1 LKQHTIGGK
10 AAKSDLMT
18 GSFEYQFPAIR
29 GIQAGREYYVSMCPL
44 RLIPKIFLF
53 DEEELVP
60 ELRAQRILNKA
71 RIPEMAD
78 YVTGNRENY
87 VFSAITASIDG
98 IVNFDPLAEG
108 DDLNRIGTL
117 HVPMESRFIIND
129 GQHRRAAIE
138 MALKE
143 QPEVG
148 DETIAVVFFLDRG
161 LERCQQM
168 FADLN
173 RYAIRPSTSLGL
185 LYDHRDAKAQLA
197 KAVVSKSSAFNKMVE
212 MEKSSLSARSRKLF
226 TLSAVYNATSA
237 LIGDQ
242 QVENVDELAEH
253 CAVYWDE
260 VDKYI
265 PEWRYVRESKMT
277 SGEVRRDFI
286 HSHAITL
293 QVLGEVG
300 HMLMQQPKT
309 WKQKLVKLSNIDW
322 SRSNSSLWEGRAMV
336 AGRVQKARNNVTLT
350 RAAVKSFVG
359 LPFTPE
365 EQRLEDAL
373 GKGEYDVEQRA
384 VG

>member
-1 LKQHTIGGK
+1 M
-10 AAKSDLMT
+10 S

-29 GIQAGREYYVSMCPL
+29 GVQAGREYYVSMCPL

-60 ELRAQRILNKA
+60 ELRAQRILNKT
-71 RIPEMAD
+71 RIPEMAE
-78 YVTGNRENY
+78 YITGNRDNY

-98 IVNFDPLAEG
+98 TVNFEPMSDADE
-108 DDLNRIGTL
+108 LNRLGTL

-143 QPEVG
+143 RPEVG

-161 LERCQQM
+161 LQRCQQM

-185 LYDHRDAKAQLA
+185 LYDHRDAKVQLA
-197 KAVVSKSSAFNKMVE
+197 KLVVNKSGAFKKMVE

-242 QVENVDELAEH
+242 PVDNIEELAEH
-253 CAVYWDE
+253 CGEYWDE

-265 PEWRYVRESKMT
+265 PEWRYVREAKMT

-300 HMLMQQPKT
+300 HILMQQPNT
-309 WKQKLVKLSNIDW
+309 WRKKLSKLSAVDW
-322 SRSNSSLWEGRAMV
+322 SRSNHTLWEGRV
-336 AGRVQKARNNVTLT
+336 LIAGRVQKARNNVVLT
-350 RAAVKSFVG
+350 RAAVKNFLN
-359 LPFTPE
+359 LPLTPE
-365 EQRLEDAL
+365 EQRLENAL
-373 GKGEYDVEQRA
+373 RKGEYDIEQRA
-384 VG
+384 TG

>member
-1 LKQHTIGGK
+1 M
-10 AAKSDLMT
+10 S

-29 GIQAGREYYVSMCPL
+29 GVQAGREYYVSMCPL

-60 ELRAQRILNKA
+60 EVRAQRILNKA
-71 RIPEMAD
+71 RIPEMAE
-78 YVTGNRENY
+78 YVTGNKENY

-98 IVNFDPLAEG
+98 IVNFESMSEA

-138 MALKE
+138 MALKDR
-143 QPEVG
+143 PEIG

-185 LYDHRDAKAQLA
+185 LYDHRDVKAQLA
-197 KAVVSKSSAFNKMVE
+197 KLVVSKSSAFKKMVE

-226 TLSAVYNATSA
+226 TLSSVYNATSA

-242 QVENVDELAEH
+242 EIENIEELAEH
-253 CAVYWDE
+253 CAEYWDE
-260 VDKYI
+260 IDKYI
-265 PEWRYVRESKMT
+265 PEWRFVRESKMT

-293 QVLGEVG
+293 QVLGEIG
-300 HMLMQQPKT
+300 HTLMQQPSS
-309 WKQKLVKLSNIDW
+309 WKHKLTKLDGVDW
-322 SRSNSSLWEGRAMV
+322 SRSEQSQWEGRAMI
-336 AGRVQKARNNVTLT
+336 AGRVQKSRNNVVLT
-350 RAAVKSFVG
+350 RSAVKSHLG
-359 LPFTPE
+359 LPLTPE

-384 VG
+384 TG

>member
-1 LKQHTIGGK
+1 
-10 AAKSDLMT
+10 
-18 GSFEYQFPAIR
+18 
-29 GIQAGREYYVSMCPL
+29 MCPL

-71 RIPEMAD
+71 RIPEMAE

-98 IVNFDPLAEG
+98 VVKFESMSEA
-108 DDLNRIGTL
+108 DDLDRIGTL
-117 HVPMESRFIIND
+117 HVPMESKFIIND

-138 MALKE
+138 MALKDR
-143 QPEVG
+143 PEIG

-185 LYDHRDAKAQLA
+185 LYDHRDAKAALA
-197 KAVVSKSSAFNKMVE
+197 KLVVSKSDAFNKMVE

-242 QVENVDELAEH
+242 EIGNIEELAEH
-253 CAVYWDE
+253 CAEYWDE

-300 HMLMQQPKT
+300 HVLMQQPNT
-309 WKQKLVKLSNIDW
+309 WRQKLAKLQSIDW
-322 SRSNSSLWEGRAMV
+322 SRTEHGPWEGRAMV
-336 AGRVQKARNNVTLT
+336 AGRVQKARNNVVLT
-350 RAAVKSFVG
+350 RSAVKSYLG

-373 GKGEYDVEQRA
+373 GKGDYDVEQRA
-384 VG
+384 AG

>member
-1 LKQHTIGGK
+1 M
-10 AAKSDLMT
+10 SV
-18 GSFEYQFPAIR
+18 SFEYQFPAIR
-29 GIQAGREYYVSMCPL
+29 GVQAGREYYVSMCPL
-44 RLIPKIFLF
+44 RLIPKIFIF

-71 RIPEMAD
+71 RIPEMAE
-78 YVTGNRENY
+78 YITGNSENY

-98 IVNFDPLAEG
+98 IVKFESLSEA

-138 MALKE
+138 RALKE
-143 QPEVG
+143 RPEIG

-161 LERCQQM
+161 LQRCQQM

-197 KAVVSKSSAFNKMVE
+197 KLVVSKSSAFKKMVE

-226 TLSAVYNATSA
+226 TLSAVYHATSA

-242 QVENVDELAEH
+242 QIENVDELAEH
-253 CAVYWDE
+253 CATFWDE

-300 HMLMQQPKT
+300 HILMQQPKT
-309 WKQKLVKLSNIDW
+309 WKQKVSKLKNIDW
-322 SRSNSSLWEGRAMV
+322 SRSNQELWEGRALI
-336 AGRVQKARNNVTLT
+336 AGRVQKARNNVVLT
-350 RAAVKSFVG
+350 RAAVKTFLG

-365 EQRLEDAL
+365 EQRLDDAL

-384 VG
+384 AG

>member
-1 LKQHTIGGK
+1 
-10 AAKSDLMT
+10 MP

-29 GIQAGREYYVSMCPL
+29 GVQAGREYYVSMCPL
-44 RLIPKIFLF
+44 RLIPKIFIF

-71 RIPEMAD
+71 RIPEMAE

-98 IVNFDPLAEG
+98 VVNFEPTSNA
-108 DDLNRIGTL
+108 DDLDRIGTL
-117 HVPMESRFIIND
+117 HVPMESRFVIND

-143 QPEVG
+143 RPEVG

-185 LYDHRDAKAQLA
+185 LYDHRDAKARLA
-197 KAVVSKSSAFNKMVE
+197 KLVVTKSSAFQKMVE

-242 QVENVDELAEH
+242 EIENVEELAEH
-253 CAVYWDE
+253 CAQYWDE
-260 VDKYI
+260 MDKYI
-265 PEWRYVRESKMT
+265 PEWRYVRDSKMT

-300 HMLMQQPKT
+300 HILMQQPNT
-309 WKQKLVKLSNIDW
+309 WKRKLNKLKNIDW
-322 SRSNSSLWEGRAMV
+322 SRIEHGQWEGRAMV
-336 AGRVQKARNNVTLT
+336 AGRVQKARNNVVLT
-350 RAAVKSFVG
+350 RSAVKGYLG
-359 LPFTPE
+359 LSLTPE
-365 EQRLEDAL
+365 EERLEDAL
-373 GKGEYDVEQRA
+373 GKGEYDVGQRA
-384 VG
+384 TG